1 MGIAGEDRGSD
12 NRGSITVDF
21 VQRRRIDNQ
30 HEDSSGAE
38 QLAPVDPQGLEGI
51 RLIDRVTAG
60 AGNAPPA
67 PPERPEADEFFDDL
81 SATEPAT
88 TIGELGKSDQVDP
101 WIQEQ
106 ARPAPAAS
114 IATQPQPNGTAHLPA
129 DVPTHHPARERKP
142 RQATL
147 DGDFTR
153 ARARAIR
160 LRLGAATLAGAG
172 VLVAGAIALP
182 GGTTPSTRTH
192 HTSSAAI
199 AIPPAL
205 TAALHSP
212 SAAQTNRPSSRS
224 HRSRPATHK
233 QHARRAVDHAHH
245 KVAPATWH
253 PPTVV
258 AQTRSSAPVVASQAA
273 VSYTPSAERQ
283 TSSST
288 PTVSSKPAVS
298 YTPAA
303 ASSSSHPST
312 SKSDTSGSSGSSGT
326 SSGSS
331 GTSSNSTAPAGPTG
345 SSALLGPGHCSC

>member
-12 NRGSITVDF
+12 NGGSITVDF

-38 QLAPVDPQGLEGI
+38 QVAPADPQGLEGI

-67 PPERPEADEFFDDL
+67 APERPEADEFFDDL

-88 TIGELGKSDQVDP
+88 TVAQPEESDQVDP

-142 RQATL
+142 RQTTL
-147 DGDFTR
+147 DRDFTR
-153 ARARAIR
+153 ARARAI
-160 LRLGAATLAGAG
+160 RLGAATLAGAG
-172 VLVAGAIALP
+172 VLVAGAIALT
-182 GGTTPSTRTH
+182 GGTNPSTRTH
-192 HTSSAAI
+192 HTPSAAI
-199 AIPPAL
+199 ATPPAL
-205 TAALHSP
+205 TTALRSP
-212 SAAQTNRPSSRS
+212 SAAQTNRPSPRS
-224 HRSRPATHK
+224 HHSRLATHK
-233 QHARRAVDHAHH
+233 QRARRAVQHAHH
-245 KVAPATWH
+245 TVAAATSH
-253 PPTVV
+253 PTAVV
-258 AQTRSSAPVVASQAA
+258 AQTSSSAPVVANQAA

-288 PTVSSKPAVS
+288 PTASSQPAVS

-303 ASSSSHPST
+303 ASSSSPPST
-312 SKSDTSGSSGSSGT
+312 SKSDTSGSSGSSRT

>member
-1 MGIAGEDRGSD
+1 MGIAGGDRGSD
-12 NRGSITVDF
+12 DGGSITVDF

-30 HEDSSGAE
+30 HEDSSGTG
-38 QLAPVDPQGLEGI
+38 QLAPADPQGLEGI

-67 PPERPEADEFFDDL
+67 APEQPEADEFFDDL
-81 SATEPAT
+81 SATEPPTEIA
-88 TIGELGKSDQVDP
+88 EPEESDQVDP

-106 ARPAPAAS
+106 ARPAPPGSA
-114 IATQPQPNGTAHLPA
+114 ATQPRPNGTAHLPA
-129 DVPTHHPARERKP
+129 DVPTHRPARERKP

-147 DGDFTR
+147 GVHSTR
-153 ARARAIR
+153 ARARAI
-160 LRLGAATLAGAG
+160 RLGAATLAGAG
-172 VLVAGAIALP
+172 VLVAGAIALA

-192 HTSSAAI
+192 HRNSAAI
-199 AIPPAL
+199 ATPPAL
-205 TAALHSP
+205 TAALRSP
-212 SAAQTNRPSSRS
+212 SAAQTNRPSS
-224 HRSRPATHK
+224 HRSRLATHK
-233 QHARRAVDHAHH
+233 QHARRAVQHAHH
-245 KVAPATWH
+245 TVAPATWH
-253 PPTVV
+253 PTTVV
-258 AQTRSSAPVVASQAA
+258 AQTSSSAPVVANQAA

-288 PTVSSKPAVS
+288 PTVSSQPAVS